1 LPIAARILTDQLK
14 VGHEFLESIAR
25 FCACLAILRFQLV
38 NNRNAREDSQ
48 SSAKRSEATSNVG
61 SFPEDV
67 VNCGYK
73 VFGGAA
79 RLRVCRLTNAD
90 LGMRNVKSAI
100 RIPQSRD
107 PLNLMRLIP
116 SKGETVIQND
126 RSILLIRVERFFV
139 GAQAFC
145 LPALGKSLFSPLQA
159 SVLTMQAGCLRSE
172 MKENNERRNQTN

>member
-1 LPIAARILTDQLK
+1 
-14 VGHEFLESIAR
+14 
-25 FCACLAILRFQLV
+25 
-38 NNRNAREDSQ
+38 
-48 SSAKRSEATSNVG
+48 
-61 SFPEDV
+61 
-67 VNCGYK
+67 
-73 VFGGAA
+73 
-79 RLRVCRLTNAD
+79 
-90 LGMRNVKSAI
+90 
-100 RIPQSRD
+100 
-107 PLNLMRLIP
+107 MRLIP